1 MRTNSQNTTPG
12 GPSRG
17 GPSRGGPSRGGPN
30 RGGPNRGGPNRGGPN
45 RGGPRGGPRGRGKFG
60 RDEEEENDG
69 ISEKV
74 VFINRC
80 AKVVKGGRRFSF
92 SALVVAGDQKGKVG
106 VGYGKANEVPEAI
119 RKGTEG
125 ARKELTPIKLKGD
138 TIPHEVMGEFDGGK
152 VLLRP
157 ATTGT
162 GVIAG
167 GGVRA
172 VLEAA
177 GVHNVLT
184 KSLGSNNPN
193 ALVLATLDGLKQLK
207 TYEDFKR
214 LRG

>member
-1 MRTNSQNTTPG
+1 MRNDNKK
-12 GPSRG
+12 
-17 GPSRGGPSRGGPN
+17 
-30 RGGPNRGGPNRGGPN
+30 
-45 RGGPRGGPRGRGKFG
+45 KFG
-60 RDEEEENDG
+60 KKPEPEVDDG

-92 SALVVAGDQKGKVG
+92 SALVVAGDQKGQVG
-106 VGYGKANEVPEAI
+106 IGYGKANEVPECI
-119 RKGTEG
+119 RKGTEK
-125 ARKELTPIKLKGD
+125 ARKEFETIKLKGD
-138 TIPHEVMGEFDGGK
+138 TIPHEVLGEFDGGK

-157 ATTGT
+157 ATSGT

-193 ALVLATLDGLKQLK
+193 ALVYATLDGLRQLK
-207 TYEDFKR
+207 TYEDYKR
-214 LRG
+214 LRS

>member
-1 MRTNSQNTTPG
+1 MMTSNQSPA
-12 GPSRG
+12 RG
-17 GPSRGGPSRGGPN
+17 GFGGQQN
-30 RGGPNRGGPNRGGPN
+30 RGGHR
-45 RGGPRGGPRGRGKFG
+45 
-60 RDEEEENDG
+60 RDRREDREENADE
-69 ISEKV
+69 ITEKV

-92 SALVVAGDQKGKVG
+92 SALIVAGDKKGQVG

-119 RKGTEG
+119 RKGSEQ
-125 ARKELTPIKLKGD
+125 ARKLLEPIKLKGD
-138 TIPHEVMGEFDGGK
+138 TIPHEVLGEFDGGK

-162 GVIAG
+162 GIIAG

-184 KSLGSNNPN
+184 KSLGSNNHN
-193 ALVLATLDGLKQLK
+193 AVVLATLDGLRKLK
-207 TYEDFKR
+207 TYEDYKR